1 MSVRFLALAM
11 SALVLSGCVTV
22 HPSDLAD
29 TCQGGKAQAYIGRT
43 ATASLGTE
51 LLRVTNA
58 RELRWVAPGMMV
70 TMDYRTGR
78 LTVSYDQ
85 AMRITTISCG

>member
-1 MSVRFLALAM
+1 MLVRFLALAT
-11 SALVLSGCVTV
+11 SALVLTGCVTV

-29 TCQGGKAQAYIGRT
+29 TCLGGKAQAYIGRT

-58 RELRWVAPGMMV
+58 RELRWVAPGMTV

>member
-1 MSVRFLALAM
+1 MRAIPFAL
-11 SALVLSGCVTV
+11 LPLSLTGCVTV
-22 HPSDLAD
+22 HPPDLAD
-29 TCQGGKAQAYIGRT
+29 NCRAEAAQAYIGRT
-43 ATASLGTE
+43 ATAALGAE
-51 LLRVTNA
+51 LLRVTSS

>member
-1 MSVRFLALAM
+1 MTMRAIPYALLPSLLA
-11 SALVLSGCVTV
+11 GCVTV
-22 HPSDLAD
+22 HPPDLAD
-29 TCQGGKAQAYIGRT
+29 NCRAEAAQAYIGRT
-43 ATASLGTE
+43 ATASLGME
-51 LLRVTNA
+51 LLRVTKS
-58 RELRWVAPGMMV
+58 RELRWVAPGMVV